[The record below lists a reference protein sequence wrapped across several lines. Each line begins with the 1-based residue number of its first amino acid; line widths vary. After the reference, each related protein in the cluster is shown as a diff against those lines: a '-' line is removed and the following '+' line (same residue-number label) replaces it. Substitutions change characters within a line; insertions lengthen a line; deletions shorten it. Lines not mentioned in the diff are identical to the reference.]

1 MCATNYQRKKTCTP
15 RQQKQEKKNGFS
27 LGYGALGEE
36 SEVRENEKE
45 MCEKTGNRRTEGLET
60 AVASTA
66 TER

>member
-1 MCATNYQRKKTCTP
+1 MRYKLSKKKNMHSATTKT
-15 RQQKQEKKNGFS
+15 RKKNGFS